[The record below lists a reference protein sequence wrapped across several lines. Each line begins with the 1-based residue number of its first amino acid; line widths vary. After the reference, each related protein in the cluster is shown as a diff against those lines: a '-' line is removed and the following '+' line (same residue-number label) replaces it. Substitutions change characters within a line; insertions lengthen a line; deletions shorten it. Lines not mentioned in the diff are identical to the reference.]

1 LGEARPSSQ
10 VRKLRSLRE
19 TLVSLHE
26 MSDFTRRGVCACPPV
41 ACRPHYSGGFT
52 PPPHSLSAVRAG
64 GRHTV
69 YELAADVCLR
79 AHDFGEFLKCQ
90 QLLLHDI
97 YPALEAQGALGG
109 ASGWTA
115 SRWAEFAATGVLYFP
130 CVAPVC
136 DSLEMTC
143 TLRSIPSRLLA
154 TAPVQCAFRVVVTL
168 LAGDYEAFLR
178 LCVVT
183 RPEFRRRRD
192 SAARTQGRSVA
203 PGMHSGER
211 RRRARLGT
219 R

>member
-1 LGEARPSSQ
+1 
-10 VRKLRSLRE
+10 
-19 TLVSLHE
+19 
-26 MSDFTRRGVCACPPV
+26 M
-41 ACRPHYSGGFT
+41 
-52 PPPHSLSAVRAG
+52 
-64 GRHTV
+64 

-109 ASGWTA
+109 ASGWAA

-178 LCVVT
+178 LCVAPALSSIAVAT
-183 RPEFRRRRD
+183 RRHARRGGVSRLECIPA
-192 SAARTQGRSVA
+192 SAA
-203 PGMHSGER
+203 GER
-211 RRRARLGT
+211 GSARDEARIDARRCPSHAVTLLASLLLGGRRAGT
-219 R
+219 QRPRPRRSCSCALP